1 MQHIPSLM
9 SKFKLLALILVR
21 NKSINKMTIDD
32 NKWELI
38 FDFTK
43 DESGLKNFSLLNP
56 SEFEIITKTV
66 DGMD

>member
-1 MQHIPSLM
+1 
-9 SKFKLLALILVR
+9 
-21 NKSINKMTIDD
+21 MTIDD

-43 DESGLKNFSLLNP
+43 DETGLKNFSLLNP